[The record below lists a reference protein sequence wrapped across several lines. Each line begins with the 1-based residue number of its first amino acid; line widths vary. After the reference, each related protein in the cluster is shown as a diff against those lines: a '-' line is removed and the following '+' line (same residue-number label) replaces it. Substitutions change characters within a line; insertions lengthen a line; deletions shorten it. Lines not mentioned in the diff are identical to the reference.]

1 MRLLVRFSI
10 FSLILVLC
18 ACVQHTNSTEND
30 ISNQADL
37 EKVAVQYAEG
47 FDILYEEGVIK
58 IVTQSFGKNAFF
70 KDSIYVR
77 LDSRVKL
84 DPVCKTIEQETIC
97 LACQSSTH
105 LAFMAE
111 LDRLNEVVGL
121 CGLEYVNNPEI
132 TAVLKKNHVVEL
144 CMTDQVQLENLYQS
158 NPDLFLIYPF
168 GSAESNNYSDKGIQ
182 TLFISEYLEKSQL
195 ARLEWIKLFGVLT
208 GRTMEANDYF
218 EEVET
223 AYLVLKTAATKT
235 EKTFIMNLPFQ
246 DQWFMPS
253 SKSVGVELIE
263 DAGLQYFYQ
272 DELGT
277 ENKTHSSEQVWNDGV
292 KADYW
297 VIIARRSADYSLE
310 DLINEEPVYK
320 EFLSV
325 KKHQVIFCN
334 TNQVDYFS
342 KGAIEPHVILKDLC
356 YATGQIDS
364 HEPQYF
370 FLLE

>member
-1 MRLLVRFSI
+1 MKLLDKCSI
-10 FSLILVLC
+10 SALILVLC
-18 ACVQHTNSTEND
+18 ACVQHTNPNENV
-30 ISNQADL
+30 ITNQVDL
-37 EKVAVQYAEG
+37 EMVDIQYAEG
-47 FDILYEEGVIK
+47 FDILYEEGAIK

-70 KDSIYVR
+70 KDSVYVKF
-77 LDSRVKL
+77 DSTVVL
-84 DPVCKTIEQETIC
+84 DPICKIIGQESVR

-105 LAFMAE
+105 LAFLEE

-121 CGLEYVNNPEI
+121 CGLEYVNNSEI
-132 TAVLKKNHVVEL
+132 SAVLKKNNVVEL
-144 CMTDQVQLENLYQS
+144 CLTDQVQLENLYQG

-168 GSAESNNYSDKGIQ
+168 GSAESNNYNDKGIQ
-182 TLFISEYLEKSQL
+182 TLLISEYLEKSQL

-208 GRTMEANDYF
+208 GRTKEANDYF
-218 EEVET
+218 EEVEA
-223 AYLVLKTAATKT
+223 AYLKLKADATIT
-235 EKTFIMNLPFQ
+235 ENTFIMNLPFQ

-277 ENKTHSSEQVWNDGV
+277 ENKTHSNEQVWNDGV
-292 KADYW
+292 EADYW
-297 VIIARRSADYSLE
+297 VIIARRPLGYSLQ
-310 DLINEEPVYK
+310 DLMNEEPVYK

-325 KKHQVIFCN
+325 QKHQVIFCN
-334 TNQVDYFS
+334 TDRVDYFS
-342 KGAIEPHVILKDLC
+342 KGSIEPHIILKDLC
-356 YATGQIDS
+356 YATGQIES